1 MPGAKSS
8 SIAAASSTSPR
19 SWSDERDP
27 LWAAVWD
34 AKAGQAN
41 GVQRFL
47 VAIAPWVR
55 RTCRGV
61 LGAGHSDLDETIQ
74 ECLFAAVRA
83 LRNYRFDGDIRHY
96 VTKATL
102 RVAIAARR
110 TNITR
115 WRNQDLLKTEPNWQ
129 EGEPVAQEWS
139 RQEVDLIRRVLDR
152 LSGVQSEAVL
162 MRIVLGSSV
171 EEIATLTGVSQN
183 TVMTRLRL
191 GKDALRRDLHKS
203 SLLRRLWEKRP

>member
-1 MPGAKSS
+1 MVPGAKSS
-8 SIAAASSTSPR
+8 SITAAASTSHR
-19 SWSDERDP
+19 SWSDDKCDP

-34 AKAGQAN
+34 AKAGHAN

-61 LGAGHSDLDETIQ
+61 LGAGHPDLDDTIQ

-96 VTKATL
+96 VTKITL
-102 RVAIAARR
+102 RLAIAAKQ

-115 WRNQDLLKTEPNWQ
+115 WRNQDLLKTEPSWQ
-129 EGEPVAQEWS
+129 EGESATQEWS
-139 RQEVDLIRRVLDR
+139 GQEVDLVRRVLDR
-152 LSGVQSEAVL
+152 LSGV
-162 MRIVLGSSV
+162 R
-171 EEIATLTGVSQN
+171 
-183 TVMTRLRL
+183 
-191 GKDALRRDLHKS
+191 
-203 SLLRRLWEKRP
+203 